1 MISDRCSPGPCS
13 RLRSRSGSPSTIRRA
28 AKASGATVPS
38 SPGRGSAPTT
48 VAERMISSGESGP
61 RSASRSWRAPT
72 SSSACRPRSAG
83 AASIRRSIPSPRALD
98 SSRPA
103 PSIAPTSSWRREF
116 ARRSPRCWRRRATRP
131 RPILWRSSGPGSCC
145 GSPSTPHEFAEAVR
159 VGLARLADEHGVD
172 LREIGT
178 VVHGTTIAVNTL
190 IQRTGAR
197 LGLLVTD
204 GFRDVL
210 ELQRLRLT
218 NPFDLHGSRPLPLI
232 PRARVAEVRERL
244 RADGRVDTPLDESS
258 VREAVRQ
265 LTRAGQGVEG
275 LVISLL
281 HAYRSPAH
289 ERQARAVAEATNPGL
304 PVTASSDV
312 WPQAREYE
320 RTALA
325 VVDAY
330 VQSKVRRYLEGFEQA
345 LTSRGAPATPLVTKS
360 NGGIMPVAAAR
371 SQTAATVLSGP
382 ASAVLGAAY
391 VAGRAGLP
399 NVITLDVGGTSAD
412 MAVVENRRPR
422 VSTSEHIGGVPVM
435 MPVVGVSA
443 IGAGGG
449 SVAWVD
455 DVGLPKVGPQSTGAE
470 PGPACYGR
478 GGKNATLTD
487 AFLVSGF
494 LDPDRFLGGRMRLNR
509 SLAEE

>member
-1 MISDRCSPGPCS
+1 MPR
-13 RLRSRSGSPSTIRRA
+13 
-28 AKASGATVPS
+28 
-38 SPGRGSAPTT
+38 
-48 VAERMISSGESGP
+48 
-61 RSASRSWRAPT
+61 RSAS
-72 SSSACRPRSAG
+72 
-83 AASIRRSIPSPRALD
+83 D
-98 SSRPA
+98 
-103 PSIAPTSSWRREF
+103 
-116 ARRSPRCWRRRATRP
+116 TRTGE
-131 RPILWRSSGPGSCC
+131 LLGLKV
-145 GSPSTPHEFAEAVR
+145 PSTPHEFAEAVR

-197 LGLLVTD
+197 LGLLVTE

-244 RADGRVDTPLDESS
+244 RADGRVDTPLDEAG
-258 VREAVRQ
+258 VREATQQ
-265 LTRAGQGVEG
+265 LTRTGQSVEG

-281 HAYRSPAH
+281 HSYRDPAH
-289 ERQARAVAEATNPGL
+289 ERQAQAIAEAAVPGL

-325 VVDAY
+325 VLDAY
-330 VQSKVRRYLEGFEQA
+330 VQPKVRRYLEGFEQA
-345 LTSRGAPATPLVTKS
+345 LTSRGAPATPFVTKS

-371 SQTAATVLSGP
+371 TQTAATLLSGP
-382 ASAVLGAAY
+382 ASGVIGAAY

-399 NVITLDVGGTSAD
+399 NMITLDVGGTSAD
-412 MAVVENRRPR
+412 MAVVENGRPR

-449 SVAWVD
+449 SVASWIPTASSAAGCVWT
-455 DVGLPKVGPQSTGAE
+455 GRSPRPQSRVS
-470 PGPACYGR
+470 PA
-478 GGKNATLTD
+478 D
-487 AFLVSGF
+487 SG
-494 LDPDRFLGGRMRLNR
+494 
-509 SLAEE
+509 